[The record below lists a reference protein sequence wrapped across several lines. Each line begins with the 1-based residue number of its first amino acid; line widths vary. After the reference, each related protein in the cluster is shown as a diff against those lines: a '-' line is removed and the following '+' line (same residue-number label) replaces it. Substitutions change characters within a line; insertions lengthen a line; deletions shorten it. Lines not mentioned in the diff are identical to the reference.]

1 LPEVVVTA
9 LDGLPG
15 VDIEECRRIA
25 EQELG
30 ARFRRR
36 VYGLVG

>member
-1 LPEVVVTA
+1 VVTA
-9 LDGLPG
+9 LDGCPG
-15 VDIEECRRIA
+15 VDIGECRRIA
-25 EQELG
+25 EEELG